1 MTLLDQ
7 LSHFDPEVVHCL
19 HQESIRQNNQINLI
33 ASENYASPQ
42 VVLASNN
49 ALTNKYAEGYP
60 GKRYY
65 AGCEFADI
73 VENLAIE
80 RAKKLFNVDYVNVQ
94 PHSGSQANQGVF
106 HALLSPGDTILGM
119 DLSAGGHLTHGC
131 PVNSSGKTY
140 HAIAY
145 GVNNEGLIDY
155 DAVRALAVEHKP
167 KLIIAGFSA
176 YPGILDWAKFRAI
189 ADEVGAYLLADI
201 AHVAGLI
208 AAGLFPSP
216 ADYADVIT
224 TTTHKTL
231 RGPRGGMI
239 MAKRNPDIF
248 KKLNSGIFPGVQGG
262 PLMHV
267 IAAKAVAYKEALS
280 PAFIDYQ
287 KQVMENAHTLAET
300 LKKNNVS
307 IVSNQTLNHLV
318 LINLMPN
325 GLTGKKIQQSLED
338 IGIVTNKNTVPN
350 DTQSPFVTSGIRIGT
365 PAITTRGMK
374 ADEVIEIG
382 NIIANVIHQDYD
394 EAQLKEKVA
403 NLASQFPIS
412 TDYLG

>member
-140 HAIAY
+140 NAVAY
-145 GVNNEGLIDY
+145 GVNEEGLIDY
-155 DAVRALAVEHKP
+155 DVVRSLAIEHKP

-176 YPGILDWAKFRAI
+176 YPGILDWEKFRAI
-189 ADEVGAYLLADI
+189 ADEVDAYLLADI
-201 AHVAGLI
+201 AHVSGLI

-262 PLMHV
+262 PLMNI

-280 PAFIDYQ
+280 PAFVDYQ
-287 KQVMENAHTLAET
+287 KQVIENAHTLAET
-300 LKKNNVS
+300 LKKNGVS

-325 GLTGKKIQQSLED
+325 GLTGKHIQKALED

-374 ADEVIEIG
+374 VDEAVAIG
-382 NIIANVIHQDYD
+382 KIIAKVIHQDYD
-394 EAQLKEKVA
+394 EDQLKEKVA
-403 NLASQFPIS
+403 SLASQFPIS

>member
-19 HQESIRQNNQINLI
+19 HQESIRQNKQINLI

-106 HALLSPGDTILGM
+106 HALLKPGDTILGM

-140 HAIAY
+140 NAVAY
-145 GVNNEGLIDY
+145 GVNEHGLIDY
-155 DAVRALAVEHKP
+155 DDVRALALEHKP

-176 YPGILDWAKFRAI
+176 YPGILDWKKFRAI

-239 MAKRNPDIF
+239 MAKRNPDLF
-248 KKLNSGIFPGVQGG
+248 KKLNSGIFPGIQGG
-262 PLMHV
+262 PMMHI

-280 PAFIDYQ
+280 PSFVEYQ
-287 KQVMENAHTLAET
+287 KQVIANANRLAET
-300 LKKNNVS
+300 LKEQGVS

-325 GLTGKKIQQSLED
+325 DLTGKKIQKDLED

-350 DTQSPFVTSGIRIGT
+350 DTQTPFVTSGIRIGT

-374 ADEVIEIG
+374 EDEAIIIG
-382 NIIANVIHQDYD
+382 EMIAKVIHQDYD
-394 EAQLKEKVA
+394 ISELKESVA
-403 NLASQFPIS
+403 KLASDFPIS

>member
-140 HAIAY
+140 NAVAY
-145 GVNNEGLIDY
+145 GVNEEGLIDY
-155 DAVRALAVEHKP
+155 DVVRSLAIEHKP

-176 YPGILDWAKFRAI
+176 YPGILDWEKFRAI
-189 ADEVGAYLLADI
+189 ADEVDAYLLADI
-201 AHVAGLI
+201 AHVSGLI

-262 PLMHV
+262 PLMHI

-280 PAFIDYQ
+280 PAFVDYQ
-287 KQVMENAHTLAET
+287 KQVIENAHTLAET
-300 LKKNNVS
+300 LKKNGVS

-325 GLTGKKIQQSLED
+325 GLTGKHIQKALED

-374 ADEVIEIG
+374 VDEAVAIG
-382 NIIANVIHQDYD
+382 KIIAKVIHQDYD
-394 EAQLKEKVA
+394 EDQLKEKVA
-403 NLASQFPIS
+403 SLASQFPIS

>member
-1 MTLLDQ
+1 MNLLDQ
-7 LSHFDPEVVHCL
+7 LTHFDPEIVKCL
-19 HQESIRQNNQINLI
+19 HQESIRQNKQINLI
-33 ASENYASPQ
+33 ASENYASPM
-42 VVLASNN
+42 VVLTSNN

-65 AGCEFADI
+65 AGCEYADI

-80 RAKKLFNVDYVNVQ
+80 RAKALFNVDYVNVQ
-94 PHSGSQANQGVF
+94 PHSGSTANQGVF

-119 DLSAGGHLTHGC
+119 DLAAGGHLTHGC

-140 HAIAY
+140 HAVAY
-145 GVNNEGLIDY
+145 GVNDDGIIDY
-155 DAVRALAVEHKP
+155 DVVRALAIEHKP

-176 YPGILDWAKFRAI
+176 YAGILDWEKFRSI

-201 AHVAGLI
+201 AHVAGLV
-208 AAGLFPSP
+208 ATGCFPSP

-231 RGPRGGMI
+231 RGPRGGLI
-239 MAKRNPDIF
+239 MAKRNPDLF

-262 PLMHV
+262 PMMHI
-267 IAAKAVAYKEALS
+267 IAAKAVAFKEALS
-280 PAFIDYQ
+280 PAFKEYQ
-287 KQVMENAHTLAET
+287 NQVVKNASLLAET

-325 GLTGKKIQQSLED
+325 GLTGKQIQQELED
-338 IGIVTNKNTVPN
+338 IDIICNKNSVPN
-350 DTQSPFVTSGIRIGT
+350 DTQSPFVTSGIRLGT

-374 ADEVIEIG
+374 DNEVIAVGE
-382 NIIANVIHQDYD
+382 IIAKVINQDYD
-394 EAQLKEKVA
+394 PKALKALVA
-403 NLASQFPIS
+403 ELAMTFPIS
-412 TDYLG
+412 TDYLS